1 MGEALRGYPV
11 RVSLI
16 GVVLLALALVLLL
29 AAEGPR
35 LAARVGLDI
44 GARRRAQRRSHL
56 RVVSDESDE
65 FARSVERDLE
75 ALPTIDKRD

>member
-1 MGEALRGYPV
+1 M
-11 RVSLI
+11 
-16 GVVLLALALVLLL
+16 VLLALALVLLL

-35 LAARVGLDI
+35 LAARLGVDLGTRRH
-44 GARRRAQRRSHL
+44 ARRRSHL
-56 RVVSDESDE
+56 RVVSDESDD